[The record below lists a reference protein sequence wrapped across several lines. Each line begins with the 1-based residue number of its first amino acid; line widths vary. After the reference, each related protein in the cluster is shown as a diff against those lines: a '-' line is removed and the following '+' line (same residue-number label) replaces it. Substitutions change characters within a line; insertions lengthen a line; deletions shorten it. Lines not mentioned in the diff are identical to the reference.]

1 MTNRKALFLV
11 VMVILSYTGHV
22 FAATDPVVLTFST
35 VGDSRVDHVEAKNA
49 RLAAVPGVE
58 PTAANEGL
66 SREGV
71 RWGQNTRALN
81 RIMQGVKAQK
91 SQLLFFNGDMI
102 MGYGNPVVPQASTA
116 AAGLSLQDVLNSD
129 LLKVY
134 REYAYWRGF
143 VASLNESGVYVAPV
157 PGNHEMQCAN
167 SSYCSGLSRSAV
179 VANEDA
185 WRDNM
190 GDIILDA
197 ERLNALLPASLHGI
211 THFDSRNNP
220 YNDPITLAPYSGAN
234 PDGIKTDQKQLS
246 YSFDIADSH
255 FAVINTDAV
264 SRDGHAPHVW
274 LDADLTSAA
283 GRGAKHFF
291 VFGHKPAYF
300 YRYGSP
306 AVDAPPTGDLG
317 IHDGDAR
324 NAFWEVIVKHK
335 ATYFCGHEHIYHM
348 AQFPSPSGA
357 TDPASGRAY
366 PAAYQ
371 VIVGS
376 GGSPFDAAAGST
388 GLVKGDR
395 QFAWATVKIHR
406 SGKVGMEVWGFS
418 DSYGPTTLLESARLP

>member
-1 MTNRKALFLV
+1 MTTRKALFFV
-11 VMVILSYTGHV
+11 VMIIVPYTGHV
-22 FAATDPVVLTFST
+22 LAAADPVVLTFST

-49 RLAAVPGVE
+49 HLATVPDAE

-71 RWGQNTRALN
+71 LWGQNTRALN
-81 RIMQGVKAQK
+81 RIMQGIKAQK
-91 SQLLFFNGDMI
+91 AQLLFFNGDMI
-102 MGYGNPVVPQASTA
+102 MGYGNPVLPQASDA
-116 AAGLSLQDVLNSD
+116 AAGLSLHDVLNSD
-129 LLKVY
+129 LLKIY

-157 PGNHEMQCAN
+157 PGNHEMQCSN
-167 SSYCSGLSRSAV
+167 SRYCADV
-179 VANEDA
+179 PKAATVANEDA

-190 GDIILDA
+190 GDIILDS
-197 ERLNALLPASLHGI
+197 ERLNALLPASLHGA

-220 YNDPITLAPYSGAN
+220 YNDPVTRVPYSGAN
-234 PDGIKTDQKQLS
+234 PDGIKTDQRQLS

-255 FAVINTDAV
+255 FAVINTDPAGL
-264 SRDGHAPHVW
+264 DGHAPSVW

-283 GRGAKHFF
+283 ARGAEHFF

-300 YRYGSP
+300 YRFGSP
-306 AVDAPPTGDLG
+306 AVETPPTGDLG
-317 IHDGDAR
+317 IHDTAAR

-335 ATYFCGHEHIYHM
+335 ATYFCGHEHIYKV

-357 TDPASGRAY
+357 TDTASERAY
-366 PAAYQ
+366 ASAYQ

-376 GGSPFDAAAGST
+376 GGSPFDAAAGSA
-388 GLVKGDR
+388 GLVRGDR

-406 SGKVGMEVWGFS
+406 SGTVKLEIWGFS
-418 DSYGPTTLLESARLP
+418 DRYGPSTLLESKTLP